1 MVWDCSTGGAV
12 RELTYLGNWARRMRW
27 ALAAPATLA
36 VVAMLAWLRGLPF
49 TFEPILYSY
58 LQILGSLLC
67 FAYAATAL
75 MRFRA
80 THDRRMLILAFA
92 FVLSGVIETVGTFH
106 FPDLLAESAFGAVR
120 VPLAWM
126 LSRTLLASTMIAAL
140 VIERRLPNSR
150 EPSREIAVSLAVVSI
165 VAYLTSAAYLAF
177 PFEMIVYPRSLAAR
191 PWDVV
196 PGVLFVI
203 AGVAFGRRLR
213 RASLPDRVLCTAIW
227 MNVACHLIAS
237 QSERYLDAPFVMA
250 QLVKV
255 ASYALAAGGVLVENL
270 RLFDQARHLAVT
282 DSLTGLANYRTLVNA
297 VESEMQR
304 SHRTGRPFAVLLLD
318 LDRLKSINDR
328 FGHLTGSRAICRLAN
343 VLRARSRSMDTLAR
357 YGGDEFAV
365 ILPEGDREIAAL
377 VGHRITEALASDAE
391 FPRVTVSFGAAVFP
405 HDGETLDELFGAA
418 DRALYRMKGR
428 EDGIHA
434 LTRIAAC
441 L

>member
-1 MVWDCSTGGAV
+1 
-12 RELTYLGNWARRMRW
+12 LNYLRNWVRRMRW
-27 ALAAPATLA
+27 ALAAPVTLA
-36 VVAMLAWLRGLPF
+36 AVAMLAWLRGLPF
-49 TFEPILYSY
+49 TPEPIFYSY

-67 FAYAATAL
+67 FTYAAIAL

-92 FVLSGVIETVGTFH
+92 FALSGIVETVGTFH
-106 FPDLLAESAFGAVR
+106 FPDLLAESGPGAAR

-126 LSRTLLASTMIAAL
+126 VSRTLLASTMIAAL
-140 VIERRLPNSR
+140 VVERRLPNSR
-150 EPSREIAVSLAVVSI
+150 EPSREIAVSLAVVSV

-177 PFEMIVYPRSLAAR
+177 PFELTVYPSALAAR
-191 PWDVV
+191 PWDLV

-203 AGVAFGRRLR
+203 AAVAFGRRLR
-213 RASLPDRVLCTAIW
+213 RASLPDRVLCIAIW

-237 QSERYLDAPFVMA
+237 QSERYLDAPFMLA

-255 ASYALAAGGVLVENL
+255 ASYAVAVGGALVENL

-282 DSLTGLANYRTLVNA
+282 DSLTGLANYRTLVNS
-297 VESEMQR
+297 VETEMQR

-318 LDRLKSINDR
+318 MDRLKSINDR

-343 VLRARSRSMDTLAR
+343 VLRSRSRSMDTLAR

-365 ILPEGDREIAAL
+365 IVPEGDREIAAL
-377 VGHRITEALASDAE
+377 VGHRICEALASDAE

-434 LTRIAAC
+434 LTTIAAC